1 MVTESGELV
10 ARLIQDT
17 EEQEEASITG
27 PAKREKIDN
36 SDSIKEEEEESN
48 DDFKMPKAPGEPEVD
63 RTPPET
69 FTGKQVVRWSLK
81 WRCNVVMAG
90 AQVEDRSGQDG
101 ASLAG
106 LVQGTLAE
114 VPRRPRRAAAPAG
127 RCG

>member
-69 FTGKQVVRWSLK
+69 FTGKQVARWRWE
-81 WRCNVVMAG
+81 WRCYVVMAG

>member
-10 ARLIQDT
+10 ARLIQDN

-69 FTGKQVVRWSLK
+69 FTGKQVARWRWK
-81 WRCNVVMAG
+81 WWCNVVMAG

-127 RCG
+127 RC